1 MVENIYKTDEIKQ
14 KLIKQFGKNVLNK
27 KGDVDKAFLREK
39 ITNSEVL
46 QRFLEN
52 LIFPL
57 VEKEIIH
64 IIENYENP
72 IIEVPLLAK
81 AHMEYLFKKIIFVD
95 ANKSI
100 REKRIAASRPYDA
113 KKAIELYDKNNPKTL
128 QNSIIFKNNFTN
140 LKELKN
146 EIATNLINK
155 V

>member
-1 MVENIYKTDEIKQ
+1 MPKINPTINPNTTELASLSIAAPKNPTDKMIAMTNEN
-14 KLIKQFGKNVLNK
+14 
-27 KGDVDKAFLREK
+27 
-39 ITNSEVL
+39 
-46 QRFLEN
+46 
-52 LIFPL
+52 
-57 VEKEIIH
+57 H
-64 IIENYENP
+64 ENP
-72 IIEVPLLAK
+72 IIEVPLSAK